1 MEYNNDMFIIILYFI
16 IVLLYNIL
24 VLYYYYKKG
33 FDMFYFYVFVEGVVS
48 EVGLF
53 VIFDK

>member
-1 MEYNNDMFIIILYFI
+1 MFIIILYFI

-33 FDMFYFYVFVEGVVS
+33 FDMFYFYVFVEGVVQ

-53 VIFDK
+53 VIFDW